1 MSKCLPFFQKKS
13 LATKFK
19 DFFQNIGL
27 QKCNKNAQGGHFWQI
42 LMPENY
48 PEITRKLPGPGFEN
62 KNLPGPGPDSEVW
75 YPDSTRTR
83 LFWTRSHSSDRP

>member
-27 QKCNKNAQGGHFWQI
+27 QKCNKNARGGQFWQI

-62 KNLPGPGPDSEVW
+62 KNLLGPGPDSEVW

-83 LFWTRSHSSDRP
+83 

>member
-1 MSKCLPFFQKKS
+1 MKNVKILSIFSKKKFS
-13 LATKFK
+13 NKI
-19 DFFQNIGL
+19 FQNIGL
-27 QKCNKNAQGGHFWQI
+27 QKCNKNAQEGQFWQI

-62 KNLPGPGPDSEVW
+62 KNLLGPSPDSEVW

-83 LFWTRSHSSDRP
+83 